1 MSSSIHTPSNCDIT
15 GFQEALKRSQHII
28 VIAGAGL
35 SAASGKAAL
44 KLDGKDVLCTLIRI
58 TKHAGIPT
66 FRGAGGMWRSLDA
79 TNLATPEAFEAN
91 PSLVWQFYHHRR
103 VK

>member
-1 MSSSIHTPSNCDIT
+1 MPPSNSIAQ
-15 GFQEALKRSQHII
+15 FQAALKRSQHII
-28 VIAGAGL
+28 IIAGAGL
-35 SAASGKAAL
+35 SAAS
-44 KLDGKDVLCTLIRI
+44 
-58 TKHAGIPT
+58 GIPT

-79 TNLATPEAFEAN
+79 TNLATPEAFTAN

>member
-1 MSSSIHTPSNCDIT
+1 MSITIHTTPSCDIT
-15 GFQEALKRSQHII
+15 EFQEALKRSQHII

-44 KLDGKDVLCTLIRI
+44 ELDGTCTLIHI
-58 TKHAGIPT
+58 AKHAGIPT